1 MRVIVLSVLLVAAPA
16 HAEDDDLRAWVGVG
30 GRNAIGPTY
39 ADFGVY
45 AMAGVWLAGEH
56 VQPFA
61 RAGWSQ
67 GGGDRASIDAARLGA
82 GIAFGAPLLRDH
94 FWLGA
99 AGAFEGMAVVSQAGG
114 DVQWVGMVAFSG
126 IAQLRIWQRFLVG
139 VEAGVDFFPTP
150 LRSVAGNLEWDTA
163 RFNAGLR
170 LGVILGAPVK

>member
-1 MRVIVLSVLLVAAPA
+1 MRALALSLLLVAAPA
-16 HAEDDDLRAWVGVG
+16 HADDDLRAWVGVG

-61 RAGWSQ
+61 RIGWSQ

-94 FWLGA
+94 LWLGA
-99 AGAFEGMAVVSQAGG
+99 AGAFEGMAVLSQAGG
-114 DVQWVGMVAFSG
+114 EPQWLGMVALSG
-126 IAQLRIWQRFLVG
+126 IAQLRVWQRFLVG
-139 VEAGVDFFPTP
+139 VEAGVDVFPTV
-150 LRSVAGNLEWDTA
+150 LRSPAGNLEWDTA